1 MSAQVLDRRALVLNT
16 GWTAIATVP
25 VRSALQ
31 LLVRGAARVV
41 RPETDETH
49 DFHSWADLAVAPS
62 APCIRSIRLSI
73 RVPEVIVLTGF
84 NGFPRGSVTF
94 SRRQLYRRD
103 HFTCQYCG
111 ARPGSPE
118 LSIDHIVPRSRG
130 GKATWVNCVLA
141 CVRCNRR
148 KADRTP
154 QEAGLTLRSR
164 PVEPRWTPTLEIPI
178 STRCVSWQRYL
189 SERYWDTPLEP

>member
-1 MSAQVLDRRALVLNT
+1 MSVQVLDQRALVLNT

-31 LLVRGAARVV
+31 LLVRGAARAVET
-41 RPETDETH
+41 ETDQTL
-49 DFHSWADLAVAPS
+49 DFHSWADLAVAPAS
-62 APCIRSIRLSI
+62 PCIRTIRLSI

-118 LSIDHIVPRSRG
+118 LSIDHVVPRSRG
-130 GKATWVNCVLA
+130 GRATWTNCVLA
-141 CVRCNRR
+141 CVSCNRR

-154 QEAGLTLRSR
+154 REAGLTLLSL
-164 PVEPRWTPTLEIPI
+164 PIEPRWTPTLEIPVG
-178 STRCVSWQRYL
+178 TRRLSWQRYL